1 MLLHRLDNAARIGMA
16 LGIALILQPWW
27 ARGLQVGFFVTAV
40 TTLLYIVTSH
50 LILPEEP

>member
-1 MLLHRLDNAARIGMA
+1 MLIHQLDTAARIGMA

-27 ARGLQVGFFVTAV
+27 TRGLQVGFFVTAA
-40 TTLLYIVTSH
+40 TTLLHIFTSH